1 MAVELDDSLGGAPTQ
16 HREVQGAESNLFLS
30 YFPNGIRLK
39 AGGVKSGFTVYD
51 PEDVERRLFKV
62 KGNRNVHV
70 SEVSFCGSKYISTF
84 LYRYSSKV
92 PVAASSLNKSD
103 CFILDLG
110 KNHNILVLMPPAAR
124 RMEKFR
130 ANQVAN
136 EIRDEDHAGNAEIKL
151 IGKLLLRNRKNC

>member
-16 HREVQGAESNLFLS
+16 HRELQGAESDLFLS

-39 AGGVKSGFTVYD
+39 AGGVKSGFTTYD

-62 KGNRNVHV
+62 KGNRNVNV
-70 SEVSFCGSKYISTF
+70 SEVRLNRRCKDVSMCV
-84 LYRYSSKV
+84 LEV
-92 PVAASSLNKSD
+92 PMAASSLNKSD

-110 KNHNILVLMPPAAR
+110 KNHNILVLMPPSAR

-130 ANQVAN
+130 ANQVAS

-151 IGKLLLRNRKNC
+151 IGK